1 MRCFSFCDNKSA
13 AIIVFVLV
21 TLAILFFLKF
31 YKIKFFII
39 LDGMDVDEITR
50 WFEQKK
56 ERVRGT
62 GTSTNVYTVN
72 TTLWN
77 LIWFRYELPGVKISL
92 SMQKEDIFW
101 FL

>member
-1 MRCFSFCDNKSA
+1 MRCCSFCDNKSA
-13 AIIVFVLV
+13 AVIVTVIV
-21 TLAILFFLKF
+21 ILAILFFLKF

-62 GTSTNVYTVN
+62 GMSTNVYTVN

-92 SMQKEDIFW
+92 SNDIFW